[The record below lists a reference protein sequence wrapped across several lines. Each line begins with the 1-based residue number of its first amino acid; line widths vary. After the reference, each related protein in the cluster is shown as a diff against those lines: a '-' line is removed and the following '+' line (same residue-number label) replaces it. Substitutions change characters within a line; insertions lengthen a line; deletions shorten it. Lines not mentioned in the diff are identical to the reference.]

1 MRLSI
6 GWTDQVWRIYQE
18 VLRMNLGQILPQAV
32 ELDFRTDRIEVQIE
46 NQAALVPQR
55 SLLPLEEQESAVG
68 SYCSID
74 GTSLDPP

>member
-55 SLLPLEEQESAVG
+55 SLLPLEEQDSAAG
-68 SYCSID
+68 S
-74 GTSLDPP
+74 